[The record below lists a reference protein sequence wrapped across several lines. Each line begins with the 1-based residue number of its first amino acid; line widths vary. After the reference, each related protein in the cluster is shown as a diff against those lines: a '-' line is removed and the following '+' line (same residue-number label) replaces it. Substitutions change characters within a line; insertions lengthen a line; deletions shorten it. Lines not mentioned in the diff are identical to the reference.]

1 MLLDFAEGGQDL
13 LLDADLCV
21 VGGGAVGLTIAR
33 ELSRSGLRICVLE
46 TGGLDRD
53 PVADGL
59 NATTSAGSPTLDF
72 QTTRPRVFGGSTA
85 EWGGMCCPLD
95 ECDFETRPSMPLH
108 SWPLSLAELQPHYQR
123 AHAALGLGPVYFDER
138 VWPVLR
144 TRAPA
149 VDRDKLLTKF
159 WQYRSPGLLPTDSP
173 LRFGEA
179 YRAELAASP
188 DVRAVLNA
196 TVVEIVRAPGRDTV
210 ERVGFRNVAG
220 RRGEVRASAFVLAG
234 GTVEN
239 TRLLLASEFH
249 RCSDT
254 LGRYFMEHPH
264 LTVGSISYADMRR
277 VLPTW
282 AALQRAKRVS
292 FRPKFVPTPAYQR
305 QRDILNAAM
314 TLEVRGLP
322 DCPHLALPDLV
333 RGVRDKRSGSELA
346 RGVRRLVGHPGMAVS
361 AAYRRSAGRP
371 ACPGHGGIRLYC
383 RSEQEPNAA
392 SRIELGPDR
401 DAMGIRRAHVSWRL
415 TDRDRRTVV
424 DFAHLVGGEL
434 HRLGATDVT
443 LDDWLAEPGAWAEDL
458 RGGPHHSGTT
468 RMSHT
473 AATGVVDRDSRVHG
487 VPNLYVVGPSVFP
500 TGGYANPTYTIIAL
514 ALRAADHLAREL
526 RPTAATTPPVAT
538 PPVATPPAA
547 TTPAT
552 ATDGTTTTRPAAAP
566 A

>member
-1 MLLDFAEGGQDL
+1 MLLDLAESGQDL
-13 LLDADLCV
+13 VLDADLCV

-59 NATTSAGSPTLDF
+59 NNTTADGSPTLDF
-72 QTTRPRVFGGSTA
+72 QTTRPRVLGGSTA

-95 ECDFETRPSMPLH
+95 ECDFETRPTLPLH
-108 SWPLSLAELQPHYQR
+108 SWPISLAELQPYYER
-123 AHAALGLGPVYFDER
+123 AHTALGLGPAYFDER
-138 VWPVLR
+138 VWPILR
-144 TRAPA
+144 TAAPA
-149 VDRDKLLTKF
+149 VAPELLLTKF

-173 LRFGEA
+173 LRFGQA
-179 YRAELAASP
+179 YRAELAASA
-188 DVRAVLNA
+188 DVQAVLNA
-196 TVVEIVRAPGRDTV
+196 TVVDIVRAPGRDTV
-210 ERVGFRNVAG
+210 ERVEFRSVAG
-220 RRGEVRASAFVLAG
+220 RRGEVRATAFVLAG

-239 TRLLLASEFH
+239 TRLLLASEFR

-254 LGRYFMEHPH
+254 LGGYFMEHPH

-282 AALQRAKRVS
+282 AALQRSRRVS
-292 FRPKFVPTPAYQR
+292 FRPKLLPTPAYQR
-305 QRDILNAAM
+305 AHDILNAAM

-333 RGVRDKRSGSELA
+333 RGVRDNRPGAELVRYAGRVA
-346 RGVRRLVGHPGMAVS
+346 RHPGMIVS
-361 AAYRRSAGRP
+361 AAYRRSLGRP

-392 SRIELGPDR
+392 SRIVLGPER
-401 DAMGIRRAHVSWRL
+401 DAMGVRRAHISWRL

-434 HRLGATDVT
+434 LRLGATDVT
-443 LDDWLAEPGAWAEDL
+443 LDGWLAEPGAWAEDL

-468 RMSHT
+468 RMSDT

-514 ALRAADHLAREL
+514 AMRAADHLGERL
-526 RPTAATTPPVAT
+526 RA
-538 PPVATPPAA
+538 
-547 TTPAT
+547 
-552 ATDGTTTTRPAAAP
+552 DITTTSRPAAAP

>member
-1 MLLDFAEGGQDL
+1 MLLDFAESGQDL
-13 LLDADLCV
+13 VLNADLCV

-59 NATTSAGSPTLDF
+59 NYTTADGSPTLDF
-72 QTTRPRVFGGSTA
+72 QTTRPRVLGGSTA

-95 ECDFETRPSMPLH
+95 ECDFETRPTLPLH
-108 SWPLSLAELQPHYQR
+108 SWPISLAELQPYYER
-123 AHAALGLGPVYFDER
+123 AHTALGLGPAYFDER

-144 TRAPA
+144 TAAPA
-149 VDRDKLLTKF
+149 VDPELLLTKF

-173 LRFGEA
+173 LRFGQA
-179 YRAELAASP
+179 YRAELAAST
-188 DVRAVLNA
+188 DVQAVLNA
-196 TVVEIVRAPGRDTV
+196 TVVDIVRAPGQDTV
-210 ERVGFRNVAG
+210 ERVEFRSAAG
-220 RRGEVRASAFVLAG
+220 RRGEVRATAFVLAG

-239 TRLLLASEFH
+239 TRLLLDSEFH

-254 LGRYFMEHPH
+254 LGGYFMEHPH

-282 AALQRAKRVS
+282 AALQRSKRVS
-292 FRPKFVPTPAYQR
+292 FRPKLLPTPAYQR
-305 QRDILNAAM
+305 AHDILNAAM

-333 RGVRDKRSGSELA
+333 RGVRDKRPGADLA
-346 RGVRRLVGHPGMAVS
+346 RSAGRVARHPGMTVS
-361 AAYRRSAGRP
+361 AAYRRSLGRP

-392 SRIELGPDR
+392 SRIVLGRER
-401 DAMGIRRAHVSWRL
+401 DAMGVRRAHISWRL

-434 HRLGATDVT
+434 RRLGATDVT
-443 LDDWLAEPGAWAEDL
+443 LDGWLAEPGAWADDL

-468 RMSHT
+468 RMSDT

-514 ALRAADHLAREL
+514 AMRAADHLGERLSAG
-526 RPTAATTPPVAT
+526 V
-538 PPVATPPAA
+538 
-547 TTPAT
+547 
-552 ATDGTTTTRPAAAP
+552 TTTSRPAAAP